1 MRLILISLI
10 CFEIITLFFDYQF
23 LRNIYNAFII
33 RFIMKQKR
41 NISPFKTDNTDL
53 TAKFQVTFYFRGKN
67 CCDFTVLCSMYIN
80 PR

>member
-1 MRLILISLI
+1 
-10 CFEIITLFFDYQF
+10 
-23 LRNIYNAFII
+23 
-33 RFIMKQKR
+33 MKQKKR